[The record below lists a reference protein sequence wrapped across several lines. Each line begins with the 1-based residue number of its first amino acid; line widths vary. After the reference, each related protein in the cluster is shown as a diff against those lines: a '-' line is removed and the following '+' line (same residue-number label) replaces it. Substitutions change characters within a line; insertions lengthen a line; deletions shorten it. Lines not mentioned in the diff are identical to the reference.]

1 MKSDG
6 FQDKA
11 HPYRASLFG
20 KNKTEISFDIQFCQT
35 PPKKALLGC
44 HYSSV
49 PVQVP
54 GTALGNTNRNRVL
67 EYQVLQNRTRAKVVL
82 RSTIY
87 IVSCESRKVNQ
98 LHVKPNR
105 SQS

>member
-35 PPKKALLGC
+35 PPYRQKQHSKESSNKKD
-44 HYSSV
+44 
-49 PVQVP
+49 
-54 GTALGNTNRNRVL
+54 
-67 EYQVLQNRTRAKVVL
+67 
-82 RSTIY
+82 
-87 IVSCESRKVNQ
+87 
-98 LHVKPNR
+98 
-105 SQS
+105 